1 MIRMSTREAVLAVAT
16 LAVGLGALTWW
27 GASSRLA
34 RWTEVG
40 RTAEGLQTR
49 LQMAERLVGRRAE
62 IEGRLDAL
70 LRQLPRHAPDKD
82 VTAELLKLIE
92 TTASEHGLMLTRREP
107 EREKTAGE
115 LYEVAINCNW
125 EGTLDALTR
134 FLHAIQSKGAVLDVR
149 ALTIT
154 AGRSGS
160 GALSGNFSVAC
171 AYTRARAPG
180 ASTASTA
187 SAASPAAAAPAGGKP
202 K

>member
-27 GASSRLA
+27 GAGSRMA
-34 RWTEVG
+34 RWTEIG
-40 RTAEGLQTR
+40 RTAEGLRTR

-62 IEGRLDAL
+62 IEGRLDTL
-70 LRQLPRHAPDKD
+70 LRQLPRHPPEKD

-92 TTASEHGLMLTRREP
+92 TTASEQGLTLTRREP
-107 EREKTAGE
+107 EREKAAGE

-125 EGTLDALTR
+125 EGTLDALTH
-134 FLHAIQSKGAVLDVR
+134 FLHAIQAKGAVLDLR

-180 ASTASTA
+180 AAA
-187 SAASPAAAAPAGGKP
+187 PAAASPAGGRP